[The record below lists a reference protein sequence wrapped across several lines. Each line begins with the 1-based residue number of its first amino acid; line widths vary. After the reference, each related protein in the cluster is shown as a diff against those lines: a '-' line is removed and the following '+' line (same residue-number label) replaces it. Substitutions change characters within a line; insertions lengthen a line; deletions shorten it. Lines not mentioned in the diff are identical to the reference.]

1 MKLKIFLLLI
11 IFSVGISA
19 QDFLNGKI
27 NELNNGKEIPLV
39 GANIHWLGTTVGTTS
54 DDNGSFRIKRVD
66 ETDKL
71 IVSFIGYNSDT
82 ISVGSQNNII
92 VNLTLEEF
100 QTEEVYVVGETAST
114 IADFSSIENKSIIT
128 SKELKKA
135 ACCTLAESFETNASV
150 DATFTDAIT
159 GSRQIEM
166 LGLSGIYTQTTTES
180 LPYLRGL
187 TASQGL
193 NYIPGPWIDAINVSK
208 GIGSVV
214 NGFESV
220 TGMIDIDLKEPFAED
235 TPLHLNFYGDSDQRI
250 EGNMNYRFR
259 LNESISSVAL
269 LHASSRQNKFDMNSD
284 NFIDMPK
291 FSVLNYLQRIKYQS
305 ENGFETQ
312 LGVQVVKDKK
322 IGGTYNN
329 NSYNFSTDSDQ
340 LYLFGKMGYIFESD
354 HSNSIGLQWSFNRFN
369 SSANFGNRNYQ
380 GKEKTLYL
388 NLIYQTEILDHYH
401 TLKTGASFVL
411 NELDETFINSDYW
424 RSEKIPGLFA
434 EYNFLPNE
442 ILSVNAGIRT
452 DYHNFYGTMI
462 TPRFHVRYAPNIDWV
477 FRLTSGRGYR
487 TSNIFADYYSSFA
500 SSRNIEIIK
509 NHNFGYGLNQES
521 AWNYGVSLT
530 HYFMFNYRE
539 SSITVDFYRTDFE
552 NLVIADFDSNPQKI
566 VFQSVANGS
575 YSNSFQAELN
585 TKPFENFDF
594 RLAYRFLDVKQK
606 INNSWVEKPFTSNHR
621 FLLNLSYE
629 TDSYNEDDPKMVY
642 DLTINWFN
650 KKRIPNTSANPAEY
664 RMAET
669 SPAFAVVNAQITRSF
684 FANFDIYLGVENLFD
699 FRQTDLIIDPQ
710 NPNGN
715 YFDAS
720 LIWGPVNGRMVYLGM
735 RYDL

>member
-128 SKELKKA
+128 SKELKQA

-380 GKEKTLYL
+380 GKEKT
-388 NLIYQTEILDHYH
+388 
-401 TLKTGASFVL
+401 
-411 NELDETFINSDYW
+411 
-424 RSEKIPGLFA
+424 
-434 EYNFLPNE
+434 FLP
-442 ILSVNAGIRT
+442 
-452 DYHNFYGTMI
+452 
-462 TPRFHVRYAPNIDWV
+462 
-477 FRLTSGRGYR
+477 
-487 TSNIFADYYSSFA
+487 SNLWI
-500 SSRNIEIIK
+500 
-509 NHNFGYGLNQES
+509 
-521 AWNYGVSLT
+521 
-530 HYFMFNYRE
+530 
-539 SSITVDFYRTDFE
+539 
-552 NLVIADFDSNPQKI
+552 
-566 VFQSVANGS
+566 
-575 YSNSFQAELN
+575 
-585 TKPFENFDF
+585 
-594 RLAYRFLDVKQK
+594 
-606 INNSWVEKPFTSNHR
+606 
-621 FLLNLSYE
+621 
-629 TDSYNEDDPKMVY
+629 
-642 DLTINWFN
+642 
-650 KKRIPNTSANPAEY
+650 
-664 RMAET
+664 
-669 SPAFAVVNAQITRSF
+669 
-684 FANFDIYLGVENLFD
+684 
-699 FRQTDLIIDPQ
+699 
-710 NPNGN
+710 
-715 YFDAS
+715 
-720 LIWGPVNGRMVYLGM
+720 
-735 RYDL
+735 